1 MLHATTRR
9 DVMEATTGH
18 FYPKLL
24 ECEDFDCFEGFIAE
38 GGRSILAHAMARSL
52 EAFDAMLRER
62 KPRSWSIHERATRTL
77 VTLLGEVRFSRTVFY
92 DECGR
97 RRMLADELLGI
108 PKRARLSAGAFLWI
122 VRRGAEESYRKTA
135 AAFASMSGC
144 ALSHVS
150 VMNCVHAEGALL
162 KAAGAPPGPKVSQE
176 TLFLEVDGL
185 WVHVQEHVH
194 RADALPRFLYEQ
206 ARNTTSFEL
215 KLAALYAGKRKVAPG
230 RFVRDGLALTCS
242 QGEADEFWKSA
253 FRLIDDNY
261 ELGDVERLMLGADGG
276 GWCGPERI
284 EEELVE
290 GCEVACSLD
299 PFHIMQK
306 ICRAFPEG
314 PRRDWAVNLA
324 VRHKPLQLSRMCERI
339 APKVKNEKRKKRLS
353 ELKSYMGNNA
363 SAVRFPRPSLGTME
377 GTNSHVGAARLKGQ
391 GRSWS
396 RVGAEAM
403 CLVRCALATHRT
415 LLIPDKG
422 ALFTHKE
429 QQAALAGVACSA
441 GDVPE
446 KSGRGYLPPHQV
458 AIGSLKTAAG
468 FRARAC

>member
-1 MLHATTRR
+1 M
-9 DVMEATTGH
+9 DATTGY

-24 ECEDFDCFEGFIAE
+24 ECEDFDRFEGLITQ
-38 GGRSILAHAMARSL
+38 GGRSMLAEAMARSL
-52 EAFDAMLRER
+52 EAFDAMLRES
-62 KPRSWSIHERATRTL
+62 KPHSWSIHEKAERTL
-77 VTLLGEVRFSRTVFY
+77 ITLLGEVRYSRTVFL
-92 DECGR
+92 DEYAR
-97 RRMLADELLGI
+97 RRTLADELLGI
-108 PKRARLSAGAFLWI
+108 PKHARLSTGAFLWI

-135 AAFASMSGC
+135 AAFTSMSGC

-150 VMNCVHAEGALL
+150 VMNCVHVEGALL
-162 KAAGAPPGPKVSQE
+162 KAACPPPGPKISQD

-206 ARNTTSFEL
+206 ARKTTSFEL

-230 RFVRDGLALTCS
+230 RNVRDGLALTCS

-253 FRLIDDNY
+253 FRLVEDNY

-284 EEELVE
+284 REKVPEN
-290 GCEVACSLD
+290 CEVACSLD

-314 PRRDWAVNLA
+314 ARRDWAVNLA

-339 APKVKNEKRKKRLS
+339 APKVKNEKRKKRLG
-353 ELKSYMGNNA
+353 ELKSYMDDNA

-377 GTNSHVGAARLKGQ
+377 ATNAHVGAARLKGQ

-396 RVGAEAM
+396 RAGAEAM
-403 CLVRCALATHRT
+403 CLVRCALATHGV
-415 LLIPDKG
+415 LLVPDKG

-429 QQAALAGVACSA
+429 QQAALAGTARSSA
-441 GDVPE
+441 EVSAR
-446 KSGRGYLPPHQV
+446 SGRGYLPPHQ
-458 AIGSLKTAAG
+458 AATGSLKTAAG
-468 FRARAC
+468 FRARSC